1 MFQKTASKGIV
12 MSVYQFEG
20 NVTISDSTVA
30 YNMVNIPTG
39 IYTNYPKFNQKIYDP
54 HADIFIKRF

>member
-1 MFQKTASKGIV
+1 